1 MDPGALIL
9 KKRGQQSPLQDQS
22 MLEYLGIALGS
33 ALDVEPVGGVEM
45 GMG

>member
-9 KKRGQQSPLQDQS
+9 RKRGQQSLLQDQS
-22 MLEYLGIALGS
+22 MLKYLGIALGS
-33 ALDVEPVGGVEM
+33 ALDVEPVGGAEK